1 MCTVDVQAWSVASK
15 VWAALG
21 PLVGVLVGAY
31 LARSWDQR
39 RWLLDN
45 RKEEY
50 RELLALIEI
59 ASRYLQIQ
67 IRGHGG
73 LNAINPD
80 EQRELNAAKGDGGR
94 IILSRIF
101 VAERIH
107 QGEIHLKWQ
116 SLFDEPFDPKQF
128 AEKMRTLHEA
138 ILGAARSDLGL

>member
-1 MCTVDVQAWSVASK
+1 MDVQAWSVVSK

-39 RWLLDN
+39 RWFLNN

-50 RELLALIEI
+50 RELLATLTAIS
-59 ASRYLQIQ
+59 SRYLEV
-67 IRGHGG
+67 RGHGG

-80 EQRELNAAKGDGGR
+80 EQRELNAARGDGGR

-101 VAERIH
+101 VAEQIH
-107 QGEIHLKWQ
+107 QCEIHLKWK

-128 AEKMRTLHEA
+128 AEKMRTLHET
-138 ILGAARSDLGL
+138 ILSAARSDLGL

>member
-1 MCTVDVQAWSVASK
+1 MCTVDVQAWSVVSK
-15 VWAALG
+15 VWATLG

-39 RWLLDN
+39 RWFLNN

-50 RELLALIEI
+50 RELLATLTAIS
-59 ASRYLQIQ
+59 SRYLEV
-67 IRGHGG
+67 RGHGG

-80 EQRELNAAKGDGGR
+80 EQRELNAARGDGGR

-101 VAERIH
+101 VSERIH
-107 QGEIHLKWQ
+107 QGEIHLKWK
-116 SLFDEPFDPKQF
+116 SLFDEPFDPQQF

>member
-1 MCTVDVQAWSVASK
+1 VCTMDVQAWSVVSK

-39 RWLLDN
+39 RWFLNN

-50 RELLALIEI
+50 RELLAALTAIS
-59 ASRYLQIQ
+59 SRYLEV
-67 IRGHGG
+67 RGHGG

-80 EQRELNAAKGDGGR
+80 EQRELNAARGDGGR

-107 QGEIHLKWQ
+107 QGEIHLKWK

-128 AEKMRTLHEA
+128 AEKMRTLHET
-138 ILGAARSDLGL
+138 ILCAARSDLGL